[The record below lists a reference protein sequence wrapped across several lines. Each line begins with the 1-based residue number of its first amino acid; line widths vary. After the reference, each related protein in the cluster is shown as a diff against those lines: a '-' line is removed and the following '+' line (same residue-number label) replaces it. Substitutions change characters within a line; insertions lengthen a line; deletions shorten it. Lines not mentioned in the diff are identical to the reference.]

1 MKYIRTSSICLILL
15 TNLLLPQSA
24 AVSNDYENIIK
35 SIRSL
40 HIVSYGKVP
49 AAGITIEKD
58 AATFKLKSGVVYRF
72 SDVADRESFLLFKGS
87 GEFYFIPPLKTEQDQ
102 LERFYEKKTL
112 DEKFNTLFMIFSDTA
127 NLELFSAVEFKEL
140 TSSNNLI
147 DDYVE
152 PLSYLL
158 DTDAGY
164 FDTDFMHSF
173 LERKSNSLF
182 YAHIEF
188 DNFERLFFKISPY
201 DFEEVT
207 LSRRKSHTFFTE
219 REKDLICSFHQNN
232 KFSDSEARKQT
243 LNIVN
248 VPLYKINLTIE
259 DNLEVR
265 GEAELIFNLNQPNSR
280 WINLFLYEEFE
291 VDSVKINGNKT
302 RLFYRGKENP
312 ELWINLPEMI
322 DLNKTHSLTIFYH
335 GELLEKDEFG
345 WIAIKSSSDWFPNYY
360 SRDNSYFELKFNYP
374 ADYELVSIGEQT
386 SFSEDEEVK
395 SSSWKNKI
403 PSHNASFNIGKFE
416 KYEFTEKDLPKVKV
430 FISPSGH
437 SKLSHML
444 VQYEILSG
452 ADMEEKIGTDILASL
467 EFYQKVY
474 GVIPLNEINVTEI
487 PYLHGEAFPGLVHLS
502 WFNYQGTGHDKSG
515 ELMRAHE
522 VAHQWWG
529 IGVDFDDYHDQWI
542 SEGFAEFSALYFV
555 QVGFGIEDYFDILDN
570 WKKDIIENRKYII
583 GQGQKSG
590 PIWLGY
596 RTNSSETEGDYST
609 IVYKKGAWVL
619 HMLRNMLIDL
629 KTMDEDRFKGLM
641 KEFFSSYYGKKA
653 TIKDFKKLADKYAGA
668 DLEWFFKQYIYGTD
682 IPEYNFSYTS
692 EKRSD
697 GKFYTTCKIIQNN
710 VPDDFKMYVPIKIV
724 LPGNKLARLRIEV
737 KGKET
742 IFNIPALPEEPEE
755 IIFND
760 LNSVLCEVDYD

>member
-1 MKYIRTSSICLILL
+1 MKFVRTSIICLILL
-15 TNLLLPQSA
+15 TNLSLSQSA
-24 AVSNDYENIIK
+24 AIGNEYENILK

-40 HIVSYGKVP
+40 HIVSQGKVP
-49 AAGITIEKD
+49 ATGITIEKD
-58 AATFKLKSGVVYRF
+58 AATFKLKNGVVYKF
-72 SDVADRESFLLFKGS
+72 SDVANKESFLLFKGT
-87 GEFYFIPPLKTEQDQ
+87 GEFHFAPLLKTEQDQ

-112 DEKFNTLFMIFSDTA
+112 AETFNSLFLGFADTA
-127 NLELFSAVEFKEL
+127 NLKLFSNIEF
-140 TSSNNLI
+140 TDPVSHDGHT
-147 DDYVE
+147 DDFTY
-152 PLSYLL
+152 PLSYLF
-158 DTDAGY
+158 DSDAGY
-164 FDTDFMHSF
+164 FDTDFMYSF

-201 DFEEVT
+201 NFEEVT

-232 KFSDSEARKQT
+232 KFSDSDARKQT
-243 LNIVN
+243 LNVVN
-248 VPLYKINLTIE
+248 IPLYKINLTIE

-280 WINLFLYEEFE
+280 WINLFLYEELV
-291 VDSVKINGNKT
+291 VDSVRINGNKT

-322 DLNKTHSLTIFYH
+322 DVNKTHSLTIFYH

-345 WIAIKSSSDWFPNYY
+345 WIAIKSSSEWFPNYD

-386 SFSEDEEVK
+386 SFSEDEDVK

-403 PSHNASFNIGKFE
+403 PSHNASFNIGRFE

-444 VQYEILSG
+444 VKYEILSG

-467 EFYQKVY
+467 QFYQKVY

-529 IGVDFDDYHDQWI
+529 IGVDFEDYHDQWI
-542 SEGFAEFSALYFV
+542 SEGFSEFSALYFI
-555 QVGFGIEDYFDILDN
+555 QTGFGNEDYFDILDK
-570 WKKDIIENRKYII
+570 WKKDIIENRKYIL

-590 PIWLGY
+590 SIWLGY
-596 RTNSSETEGDYST
+596 RTNTSETEGDYGT
-609 IVYKKGAWVL
+609 IVYEKGAWVL

-629 KTMDEDRFKGLM
+629 KTMNEDRFKGLM
-641 KEFFSSYYGKKA
+641 KEFFSTYYRKKA
-653 TIKDFKKLADKYAGA
+653 TINDFKKLADKYAGENL
-668 DLEWFFKQYIYGTD
+668 DWFFNQFIYGTE
-682 IPEYNFSYTS
+682 IPEYVFSYTT
-692 EKRSD
+692 EQKAD
-697 GKFYTTCKIIQNN
+697 GKYYTTCKIIQNN
-710 VPDDFKMYVPIKIV
+710 VSENFKMHIPIKIV
-724 LPGNKLARLRIEV
+724 LSGDKFARLRIEV
-737 KGKET
+737 TGKEST
-742 IFNIPALPEEPEE
+742 INLPGLPEKPEE